1 MPFDYRSPAFRQ
13 WRCLV
18 QASRATAA
26 ARSVETLA
34 ARIGSETIGQ
44 LAREAL
50 AAAEGARAAAEVLDH
65 STAFDSAQ
73 RAMAL
78 EARAVALARARSRCR
93 RSCSRPGREAV
104 GRNVQALA
112 EKLNRHGYVSFS

>member
-1 MPFDYRSPAFRQ
+1 MTIDYRSPGFRQ

-18 QASRATAA
+18 QASRATTA

-34 ARIGSETIGQ
+34 ARFESETIAN

-50 AAAEGARAAAEVLDH
+50 TSAEGARAAAGVLDH
-65 STAFDSAQ
+65 STALDCAQ

-78 EARAVALARARSRCR
+78 EAQAVALARA
-93 RSCSRPGREAV
+93 
-104 GRNVQALA
+104 N
-112 EKLNRHGYVSFS
+112 

>member
-1 MPFDYRSPAFRQ
+1 MPFDYRSPGFRQ

-50 AAAEGARAAAEVLDH
+50 TAAEGARAAAGVLDH
-65 STAFDSAQ
+65 STAFDCA
-73 RAMAL
+73 RKAMAC
-78 EARAVALARARSRCR
+78 EAQAITLAKA
-93 RSCSRPGREAV
+93 
-104 GRNVQALA
+104 N
-112 EKLNRHGYVSFS
+112 

>member
-1 MPFDYRSPAFRQ
+1 MPFDYRSADFRQ

-34 ARIGSETIGQ
+34 ARIGSETIDQ

-50 AAAEGARAAAEVLDH
+50 AAAEGARAAAGVLDH
-65 STAFDSAQ
+65 STALDCAQ

-78 EARAVALARARSRCR
+78 EVRADALARA
-93 RSCSRPGREAV
+93 
-104 GRNVQALA
+104 N
-112 EKLNRHGYVSFS
+112 